1 MKYLQQFW
9 ESFAGMWSWFVQEL
23 ARPAWDNYY
32 YWFIAVSLLFFLLEN
47 LKPWREKQSVIRK
60 DFWLD
65 AFYMVFNIMLFSLIG
80 YKAAS
85 DVFAQLFNDFL
96 QWSFGIQNLL
106 MFKLNELPFW
116 AYMLTMFVIS
126 DFLSY
131 WVHRL
136 LHRVPWLWE
145 FHKVHHSVEQ
155 MGFAAHLRYH
165 WMENVVYKSLKY
177 IPLTMIGFGLQDLFI
192 LYVFELAWG
201 HFNHANFTI
210 PLGPLKYIFNNP
222 KMHIWHHAKELPDGS
237 YGINYGLT
245 LSVWDYIF
253 GSAHIPYDGKEIEL
267 GFEGIEDFPE
277 DFVKQQL
284 SGFTKK

>member
-1 MKYLQQFW
+1 MKYLQQFGD
-9 ESFAGMWSWFVQEL
+9 SFIGMWSWFIQEL
-23 ARPAWDNYY
+23 TRPALNNYY

-47 LKPWREKQSVIRK
+47 LKPWRKNQAMIRK

-65 AFYMVFNIMLFSLIG
+65 AFYMVFNIMLFSVIG

-96 QWSFGIQNLL
+96 QWAFGIQNLL
-106 MFKLNELPFW
+106 MLELHQLSGW
-116 AYMLTMFVIS
+116 QYILIMFIVS
-126 DFLSY
+126 DFISY
-131 WVHRL
+131 WIHRL

-165 WMENVVYKSLKY
+165 WMENIVYKSLKY
-177 IPLTMIGFGLQDLFI
+177 IPLTMIGFGLQDLFF

-222 KMHIWHHAKELPDGS
+222 EMHIWHHVKELPDGR
-237 YGINYGLT
+237 YGINFGLT
-245 LSVWDYIF
+245 LSIWDYIF
-253 GSAHIPYDGKEIEL
+253 GTNHIPYNGRDIEL
-267 GFEGIEDFPE
+267 GFEGVEDFPE
-277 DFVKQQL
+277 DFVRQQL
-284 SGFTKK
+284 NGIVK